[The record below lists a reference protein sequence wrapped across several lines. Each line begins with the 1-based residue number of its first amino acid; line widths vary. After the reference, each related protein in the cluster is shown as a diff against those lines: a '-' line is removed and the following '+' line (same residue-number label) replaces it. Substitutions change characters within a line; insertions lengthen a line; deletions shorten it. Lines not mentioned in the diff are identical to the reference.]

1 MNILNKLTIRNL
13 KLNKVRSLV
22 AIFGIVLATML
33 ITTTIGLGS
42 SLYQTLINHQIE
54 DTGDYHVR
62 YINLTEENRK
72 IVTNNRHID
81 YYYATNDI
89 GYSKVNITNKAK
101 KYIKIVEYS
110 DKAFEANGIKVIDGR
125 LPKNSNEIVL
135 QKKMFD
141 YGFEKKVG
149 DTITINVGGLVDDE
163 ESTQNEATIPSSDNV
178 DEETHEDIN
187 VVDDKLIN
195 EIENEDVDILEDE
208 LINVKEQTYTIV
220 GVIDEL
226 GYGIESYG
234 EPYYTAITYN
244 NDILNPSDIYV
255 KYDKPTKTLEYVCP
269 IVTDND
275 ADKNKCLNNLLFK
288 SKIDY
293 QENSDLLYMYG
304 VGVAPKQ
311 KIGILAML
319 VLILMIISVCCIF
332 IIKNSFSISV
342 NERYKQF
349 GMFSSIGATSKQIKQ
364 NVLFEGL
371 IEGIISIPL
380 GILFGIG
387 LVYSLTDITNMVLD
401 GDVNIYYE
409 QMLCFNI
416 PIIAIVIVTIVSA
429 ITIYFSCLIP
439 ALKISKISPME
450 AIRNNNVIKLNKKK
464 IKGSKLIKKI
474 FGIGG
479 SLADKNIKRNR
490 KKNHTIVISLT
501 ISLVLFIGISAA
513 INELK
518 DEMMDMTNGINYNVQ
533 IVVSWTGDD
542 YNPEI
547 TEEEYLKIQS
557 DKIAIF
563 EKIGNSSLVEK
574 YAYTDQVE
582 NLFIA
587 VSDEDIEK
595 KYKYDPD
602 NGTYEEHQKTIE
614 FLKTHGVRGGIMVV
628 NDDEFNR
635 LSNKLKLDDE
645 DLKNGVLIY
654 NYNHIEDETTG
665 KISEEKYLDSSIDEL
680 TLRYFDNQNNSDIPS
695 EILNVKILG
704 EVDLSSA
711 LLNNE
716 LDSFTII
723 VSNKF
728 MEAHPELKT
737 HFFEMSYVFFYTP
750 SVDELEKYINTLDVG
765 YVYYFYDVNK
775 KLQSLNNEIL
785 IMNIF
790 VYTFIILIML
800 ISITNIFNTISTS
813 MMLRK
818 KEFAMLRAMGM
829 TDREFRRMII
839 LESILYSIKSLIYG
853 LAISL
858 ILLYSEFNAGI
869 NNTFIYKLSNLFKH
883 LPYMSILISI
893 FVVLFIV
900 LVTMFYSLSK
910 INKQNIIE
918 TIRNDNS

>member
-275 ADKNKCLNNLLFK
+275 ADKNKCLNKLLFK

-387 LVYSLTDITNMVLD
+387 LVYALTYITNMVLD

-450 AIRNNNVIKLNKKK
+450 AIRNNNEIKLNKKK
-464 IKGSKLIKKI
+464 LKGSKLIKNI

-501 ISLVLFIGISAA
+501 ISLVLFIGISGA
-513 INELK
+513 IDELK
-518 DEMMDMTNGINYNVQ
+518 DKMKDMADGINYNAN
-533 IVVSWTGDD
+533 ISMYFTDD
-542 YNPEI
+542 YNTEVS
-547 TEEEYLKIQS
+547 EEEYLKIQS
-557 DKIAIF
+557 NKIAIF

-574 YAYTDQVE
+574 YSYIDIVE
-582 NLFIA
+582 NVFIA
-587 VSDEDIEK
+587 ISNEEIERE
-595 KYKYDPD
+595 YKYDPD
-602 NGTYEEHQKTIE
+602 NGTYEDYKKAIE
-614 FLKTHGVRGGIMVV
+614 YFKTHGDRQSIMVV
-628 NDDEFNR
+628 NDDEFKR

-680 TLRYFDNQNNSDIPS
+680 TLRYFDYQNNSDIPS

-711 LLNNE
+711 LLNGQ

-728 MEAHPELKT
+728 MEAHPKLKIKFT
-737 HFFEMSYVFFYTP
+737 AMSYAYFYTP
-750 SVDELEKYINTLDVG
+750 SVEELEKYINTLGIG
-765 YVYYFYDVNK
+765 YDYYFYDVNK
-775 KLQSLNNEIL
+775 ELQSINNEIL

-818 KEFAMLRAMGM
+818 KEFAILRSMGM
-829 TDREFRRMII
+829 TDNEFRRMII
-839 LESILYSIKSLIYG
+839 LESILYSVKALIYG
-853 LAISL
+853 VAISL
-858 ILLYSEFNAGI
+858 ILSYFEFNAGI

-883 LPYMSILISI
+883 LSYMSILISI
-893 FVVLFIV
+893 FVVLFVV